1 MHQYTADL
9 ANRTAAAGHQVT
21 LVTTRGYPEDR
32 YAPQIQ
38 VRTPFQS
45 TGTGFSPEAADLKA
59 YHRIQSCLLDLGFEV
74 SDLDLGT
81 SDLKLGISDLEFGT
95 SDLSFVKR
103 QRRRNSLIHI
113 TGVHLYN
120 LPLVWA
126 LRRRAIPVIHTLH
139 DLDPHYGRRF
149 GGLIRLWNWLL
160 ISSGCHLLVHGRRYR
175 ERLLARGVPAERVT
189 YAPLLHLFLGY
200 EASHTARAL
209 ANDVHYG
216 AWALFFGRLLP
227 YKGVADLI
235 QAQARLDERG
245 GGHGVT
251 LAGPGDLARVWDG
264 PLPPGLTIRNRLI
277 QDQEAL
283 DLFRH
288 CGLLALPYRDASQSA
303 LVAAA
308 YFFRK
313 PVVVTRVGA
322 LPELV
327 EEGRTGWVVPPGDAD
342 ALANCLADALSN
354 PERLARMGTN
364 GQSWYD
370 VQRKAEWET
379 LLAMYE
385 SQTNSL
391 QVPGVGAG
399 APRQR
404 RRRRR

>member
-1 MHQYTADL
+1 MIPQPHSPLHLTYVLLSPTFGMHQYAADL
-9 ANRTAAAGHQVT
+9 ANRTAGAGHHAR
-21 LVTTRGYPEDR
+21 LVTTTGCPRDR
-32 YAPQIQ
+32 YAPA
-38 VRTPFQS
+38 VDLWTPLTS
-45 TGTGFSPEAADLKA
+45 TDTGFSPEGARFQSYRRVRAALW
-59 YHRIQSCLLDLGFEV
+59 DLGV
-74 SDLDLGT
+74 GT
-81 SDLKLGISDLEFGT
+81 PASVVHFA
-95 SDLSFVKR
+95 
-103 QRRRNSLIHI
+103 
-113 TGVHLYN
+113 GVHLWN
-120 LPLVWA
+120 LPLVRA
-126 LRRRAIPVIHTLH
+126 LRRQGVPVVHTLH